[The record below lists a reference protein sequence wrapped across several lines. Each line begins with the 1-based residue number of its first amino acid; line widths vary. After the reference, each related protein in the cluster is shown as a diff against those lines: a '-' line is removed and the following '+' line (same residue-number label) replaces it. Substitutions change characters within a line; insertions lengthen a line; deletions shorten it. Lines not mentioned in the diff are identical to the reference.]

1 MQFSAQ
7 LKPQSNHALTVG
19 ADREDYYYDEGDEDS
34 LCVLEVRKN
43 GVAYKQFVWDQRF
56 VHAPVCR
63 MRDKNL
69 DGTFDETLYATTD
82 GNYNV
87 TALIDGTGSVVE
99 RFEYAPYGQ
108 LTILNSDFSDRVE
121 NFDGTGTGVQTGKA
135 APGMTTASAYDWNV
149 TYTGHKFDSETGF
162 YNVAPSNS

>member
-1 MQFSAQ
+1 
-7 LKPQSNHALTVG
+7 
-19 ADREDYYYDEGDEDS
+19 
-34 LCVLEVRKN
+34 
-43 GVAYKQFVWDQRF
+43 
-56 VHAPVCR
+56 